1 MDNYEMPNNFFYNLP
16 DPTLF
21 APNYGGASDG
31 IDISSYTPDNTTPV
45 NPIEEALLY
54 KRIFEFAKMVGER
67 KAKRAADIPRTT
79 VRKWTI
85 KEKGKLA

>member
-1 MDNYEMPNNFFYNLP
+1 MNNDEISNNFFYNLP
-16 DPTLF
+16 DPTFF

-31 IDISSYTPDNTTPV
+31 IDIPSYTPDNTIPV

-54 KRIFEFAKMVGER
+54 KRIFEFAKMVEGR
-67 KAKRAADIPRTT
+67 KSKRAVDLPRKTA
-79 VRKWTI
+79 REWTI